1 MNSRIDVHSIEQVT
15 VPERTELAT
24 PIIIFLLCAIP
35 IAGACAV
42 TGHIEPGTF
51 LAAVLTII
59 IALMAGGS
67 LYNFFKRASAFGNIR
82 AAASYLRAVRRPHL
96 LQGTREIWFER
107 VKDPARRHPAHV
119 IELSVEDRVQFLM
132 NKSARNRGTLH
143 LFNPLLP

>member
-1 MNSRIDVHSIEQVT
+1 MNSRIDVHSIDHVT

-24 PIIIFLLCAIP
+24 PVIIFLLCAIP

-51 LAAVLTII
+51 LSAVLMII
-59 IALMAGGS
+59 IALIAGGS
-67 LYNFFKRASAFGNIR
+67 LYNLFKRASAFRSIR
-82 AAASYLRAVRRPHL
+82 AAVSYLWAVPRPNL
-96 LQGTREIWFER
+96 FVGTREIWFER
-107 VKDPARRHPAHV
+107 AKYPARRHAIHGT
-119 IELSVEDRVQFLM
+119 ELSVEDRVQFLM